1 MRQVVG
7 VLLAAGSGT
16 RFGTNKLLV
25 RLADGTPLAVAAARH
40 LRAAVDRC
48 VAVVRPQDH
57 ELVSALEAEG
67 LQLVECARAQEG
79 MGASLACG
87 VSASPEA
94 DAWLI
99 ALADMPF
106 VLPRTIAQVATV
118 LRGGASLA
126 APVFRG
132 RRGHPVGFDRRF
144 APSLLALTGDT
155 GARTLLTQHD
165 AELTRVVCDDPGVLR
180 DIDTP
185 ADFASRSAAD

>member
-1 MRQVVG
+1 MRQVTG

-16 RFGTNKLLV
+16 RFGTSKLLV

-40 LRAAVDRC
+40 LRPAVDRC
-48 VAVVRPQDH
+48 VAVVRPHDS
-57 ELVSALEAEG
+57 ELASVLMAEG
-67 LQLVECARAQEG
+67 LQVVGCVRAQEG

-87 VSASPEA
+87 IGACAEA
-94 DAWLI
+94 DAWLV

-106 VLPRTIAQVATV
+106 ILPRTIAQVAAT
-118 LRGGASLA
+118 LRSGAPLA

-144 APSLLALTGDT
+144 APSLLALAGDA
-155 GARTLLTQHD
+155 GARMLLAQHD

-185 ADFASRSAAD
+185 ADIAPRSAAD

>member
-1 MRQVVG
+1 MRRVTG
-7 VLLAAGSGT
+7 ILLAAGASA

-25 RLADGTPLAVAAARH
+25 PLANGTPLAVAAARH

-48 VAVVRPQDH
+48 VAVVRSEDSD
-57 ELVSALEAEG
+57 LGSLIKAE
-67 LQLVECARAQEG
+67 QFQVVECARAQDG

-87 VSASPEA
+87 IRASTDA

-106 VLPRTIAQVATV
+106 VLPDTIARVAAA
-118 LRGGASLA
+118 LRAGAPLA
-126 APVFRG
+126 APIFQG

-155 GARTLLTQHD
+155 GARTLLARCD
-165 AELTRVVCDDPGVLR
+165 AQLTRVECDDPGVLR
-180 DIDTP
+180 DVDTP
-185 ADFASRSAAD
+185 NDVAQRSVAD